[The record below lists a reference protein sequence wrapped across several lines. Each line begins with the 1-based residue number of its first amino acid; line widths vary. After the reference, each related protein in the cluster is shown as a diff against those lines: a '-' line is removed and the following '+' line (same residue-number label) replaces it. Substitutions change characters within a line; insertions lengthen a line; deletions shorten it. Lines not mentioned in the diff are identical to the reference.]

1 MIRAAIQAVVFDMD
15 GLMIDSEPL
24 HKEVWQVTL
33 RHFGYELDEALFAQL
48 VGLRTREDAVL
59 LREHFRLPVMA
70 EVLARQRN
78 DLFLASLPG
87 RVKPMP
93 GLRELIAQVRVR
105 RLRSAVATSGERRYV
120 DAVVRELNL
129 DGVFD
134 AIAVAEDVERGKP
147 APDVYLLSARRLGL
161 PPAQCLALEDA
172 PNGVLAAKAAGMRC
186 VAVPNETTC
195 SLDLSAADAS
205 LPSLLAVRRNLDALI
220 R

>member
-1 MIRAAIQAVVFDMD
+1 MICAAIQAVIFDMD

-24 HKEVWQVTL
+24 HKEAWQVTL
-33 RHFGYELDEALFAQL
+33 RHLGYELDEALFAQL

-70 EVLARQRN
+70 EVLARQRD

-105 RLRSAVATSGERRYV
+105 RLHSAVATSGERRYV
-120 DAVVRELNL
+120 DAVVHELNL

-134 AIAVAEDVERGKP
+134 AMAVAEDVARGKP
-147 APDVYLLSARRLGL
+147 APDVYLLAARRLGL

-172 PNGVLAAKAAGMRC
+172 PNGVLAAKAAGVRC
-186 VAVPNETTC
+186 VAVPNETTR

-205 LPSLLAVRRNLDALI
+205 LPSLSAVRRNLNALI

>member
-1 MIRAAIQAVVFDMD
+1 VIRATIQAVIFDMD

-24 HKEVWQVTL
+24 HKEAWQITL
-33 RHFGYELDEALFAQL
+33 RRFGYELDEALFAQL

-59 LREHFRLPVMA
+59 LREHFHLPVKA

-93 GLRELIAQVRVR
+93 GLRELIAQVRGCG
-105 RLRSAVATSGERRYV
+105 LFSAVATSGERRYV

-134 AIAVAEDVERGKP
+134 AMAVAEDVARGKP
-147 APDVYLLSARRLGL
+147 APDVYLLAARRLGL

-172 PNGVLAAKAAGMRC
+172 PNGVLAAKAAGMQC
-186 VAVPNETTC
+186 VAVPNETTR

-205 LPSLLAVRRNLDALI
+205 LPSLSAVRRNLNALI

>member
-1 MIRAAIQAVVFDMD
+1 VIRAAIQAVIFDMD
-15 GLMIDSEPL
+15 GLMIDSESL
-24 HKEVWQVTL
+24 HKEAWQVTL

-120 DAVVRELNL
+120 DAVMRELNL
-129 DGVFD
+129 GGVFD

-147 APDVYLLSARRLGL
+147 APDVYLLAARRLGL

-186 VAVPNETTC
+186 VVVPNEITR
-195 SLDLSAADAS
+195 SLDLSAADAR
-205 LPSLLAVRRNLDALI
+205 LPSLLAVRRNLETLI